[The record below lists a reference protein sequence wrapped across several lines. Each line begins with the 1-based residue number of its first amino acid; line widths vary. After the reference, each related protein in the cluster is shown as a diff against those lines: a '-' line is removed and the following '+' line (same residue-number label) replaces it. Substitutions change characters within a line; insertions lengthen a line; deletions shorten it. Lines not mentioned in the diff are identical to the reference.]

1 MFFDEYCFEKVVWR
15 LWSGFGIFLGLHFPD
30 FYWLNWFLNPLLL
43 YVRFQSRTRGQS
55 LSSTVV
61 VEVDILTGWSWS
73 YHNVLKLLK
82 RSHLNFSILTFS
94 TIFLLLKVTCLVT
107 RFDRKLQVLKNWSKW
122 TIFDIFHELLST
134 QNVNVACFARNIGC
148 DFLGDFQIL
157 WIMCNALRKN
167 DRGISHVIRPLFVF
181 PVVSLKKPSCR
192 YAV

>member
-1 MFFDEYCFEKVVWR
+1 MAFNSLVSSQSSFILFFSKKIRQFEFFKLIFTYPLFLDEYGFEKVVWR

-94 TIFLLLKVTCLVT
+94 TNFFVIKS
-107 RFDRKLQVLKNWSKW
+107 D
-122 TIFDIFHELLST
+122 LSGNT
-134 QNVNVACFARNIGC
+134 V
-148 DFLGDFQIL
+148 
-157 WIMCNALRKN
+157 
-167 DRGISHVIRPLFVF
+167 
-181 PVVSLKKPSCR
+181 
-192 YAV
+192 